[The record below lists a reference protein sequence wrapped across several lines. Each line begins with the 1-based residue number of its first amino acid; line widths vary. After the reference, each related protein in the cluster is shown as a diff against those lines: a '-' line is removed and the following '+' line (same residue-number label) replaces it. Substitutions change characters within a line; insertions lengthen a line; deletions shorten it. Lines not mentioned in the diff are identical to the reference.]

1 MVDNQPYLK
10 DVLQLFDEFMQTEK
24 LGTEDNSFAF
34 VTCGDWDLRK
44 MLPSQCK
51 LLEIDV
57 PTYFRKWINIKKVH
71 ADVVGRFPSGML
83 QMLSDLDLPHQGR
96 HHSGIGSFFYRL
108 FDVYGYASFGPNEQA
123 HLSSAYSL
131 VTVCACVG
139 LFLCS

>member
-96 HHSGIGSFFYRL
+96 HHSGIDDCKNIAEILRELIRRGAVPDITGSI
-108 FDVYGYASFGPNEQA
+108 
-123 HLSSAYSL
+123 
-131 VTVCACVG
+131 
-139 LFLCS
+139 